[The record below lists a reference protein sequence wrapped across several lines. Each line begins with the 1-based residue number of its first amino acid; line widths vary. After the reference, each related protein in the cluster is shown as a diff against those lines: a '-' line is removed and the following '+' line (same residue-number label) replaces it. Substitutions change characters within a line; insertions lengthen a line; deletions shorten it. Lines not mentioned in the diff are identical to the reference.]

1 VTINVEAAGI
11 PPILTAVVDN
21 IDRPTFMTVGRTVV
35 VVVVGIA
42 ATTIDKTKGI
52 NGGTTRMVTGR
63 KVSIMWATGILA
75 LKRIC
80 LALLKMSI
88 GNTPG
93 STLKS
98 TMLFLSKPVVMDALN
113 P

>member
-1 VTINVEAAGI
+1 
-11 PPILTAVVDN
+11 VVDN
-21 IDRPTFMTVGRTVV
+21 IEPPTFMTVGRTVV
-35 VVVVGIA
+35 VVGIA
-42 ATTIDKTKGI
+42 IVKTKGI

-63 KVSIMWATGILA
+63 KVSIMWATGIRA

-93 STLKS
+93 STLKN
-98 TMLFLSKPVVMDALN
+98 TMLFLSKPVGMDVLN